1 MSALSPGKSNK
12 RDPTVLNYCYS
23 SPSYERGREGGCI
36 AYFHHLSQN
45 DRGRWKGRKEERD
58 AANNDRGGMSHWR
71 PFHQIH
77 SSSGPSWAHFA
88 LQRERGS
95 TRLRN
100 LLKEILLHRYLCDS
114 VIDIESHKVIQVPRP
129 YMVSFEKD
137 PVVNVLSLSSASDV
151 GCHVPLSYY
160 HPRGPERDCSQNK
173 RRKKRR
179 RN

>member
-77 SSSGPSWAHFA
+77 SKVLLRADLVGLTSLFNESGD
-88 LQRERGS
+88 LQDYA
-95 TRLRN
+95 
-100 LLKEILLHRYLCDS
+100 I
-114 VIDIESHKVIQVPRP
+114 
-129 YMVSFEKD
+129 F
-137 PVVNVLSLSSASDV
+137 
-151 GCHVPLSYY
+151 
-160 HPRGPERDCSQNK
+160 
-173 RRKKRR
+173 
-179 RN
+179 